1 MTFAEFIEMKIKEA
15 NDYACGVTDAEQCIA
30 EDAWRAGKLEAA
42 QHILDVFEKKPWN
55 FYRDLKA
62 YVGELK

>member
-1 MTFAEFIEMKIKEA
+1 MTTYRPPTCKHGCTDECIVCIEEKA
-15 NDYACGVTDAEQCIA
+15 HA
-30 EDAWRAGKLEAA
+30 AGKLEAA

-62 YVGELK
+62 YVEELK

>member
-1 MTFAEFIEMKIKEA
+1 MTFDEYWHAQPFGWA
-15 NDYACGVTDAEQCIA
+15 ACDSKTLSEKCF
-30 EDAWRAGKLEAA
+30 EAGKLEAA

>member
-1 MTFAEFIEMKIKEA
+1 MTFDEWEDGKPVSEMEAKEIWEA
-15 NDYACGVTDAEQCIA
+15 AHA
-30 EDAWRAGKLEAA
+30 AGKLEAA